1 MDIVYDIWL
10 GDVEKYKE
18 QISKGEP
25 ITLNVRELSTGEWK
39 RVKAIISDK
48 PIEEGKPAE
57 LLIDGGFGYKDRGKW
72 YVKVLEELP
81 EDEMIYK
88 AEV

>member
-1 MDIVYDIWL
+1 MKIEYDIWL

-25 ITLNVRELSTGEWK
+25 IVLNVREISTGMWK
-39 RVKAIISDK
+39 RVKAIVSTEPAK
-48 PIEEGKPAE
+48 GGKPAQI
-57 LLIDGGFGYKDRGKW
+57 LIDGGYGYKDRGKW

-81 EDEMIYK
+81 EDDMIYM
-88 AEV
+88 V